1 VTVAPGRTSRLFGM
15 LELEQALPA
24 LLTGLGVD
32 LGNKRSRNRWITAR
46 RLQDAMVLY
55 DAA

>member
-1 VTVAPGRTSRLFGM
+1 MTVAPGRTSRLFGM

-32 LGNKRSRNRWITAR
+32 LGTKRSRNRWITVR
-46 RLQDAMVLY
+46 RLQDAMLRHR
-55 DAA
+55 AA

>member
-1 VTVAPGRTSRLFGM
+1 M

-32 LGNKRSRNRWITAR
+32 LGAKRSCNRWIAAR
-46 RLQDAMVLY
+46 RLQ
-55 DAA
+55 AAGCHGAL